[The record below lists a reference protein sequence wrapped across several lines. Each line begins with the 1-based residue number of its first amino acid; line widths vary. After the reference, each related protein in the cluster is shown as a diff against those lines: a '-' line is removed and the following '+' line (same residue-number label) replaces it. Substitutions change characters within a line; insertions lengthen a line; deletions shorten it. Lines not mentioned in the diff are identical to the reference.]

1 MQQKNGKKLL
11 GEKPTTLIT
20 SVDETS
26 DADELF
32 SCEQTLDE
40 SYMVEMD
47 SLLDSDEE
55 INSLSG
61 CQLSI
66 VSLSNLYLLNKN
78 SAYVGVVNFGN

>member
-1 MQQKNGKKLL
+1 ML
-11 GEKPTTLIT
+11 GEKPTALIT

-32 SCEQTLDE
+32 SYEQTLDE
-40 SYMVEMD
+40 SYMVEM
-47 SLLDSDEE
+47 DSDEE